1 VLYQLSYTPVR
12 TCVAAD
18 PRRFKH
24 RQRPDCKGEA
34 VNRA

>member
-1 VLYQLSYTPVR
+1 LASLG
-12 TCVAAD
+12 VAAD

-34 VNRA
+34 VNGGRRLHG